1 MSFID
6 WIFGKKSLP
15 AQPDIRFGHYT
26 DAYKTK
32 SQLDAWE
39 QSRQAFERE
48 DFMESYRQLFHYI
61 KDEKE
66 NNVSWSENEDGLYF
80 ELVQGS
86 QKIKGRANKDG
97 FQAESALV
105 KASALNIGLLRRVL
119 DQNAKLTY
127 SSYALTPDNEVV
139 IKFTSNALDG
149 SPYKI
154 YYGLKEMATNAD
166 KQDDL
171 LIYDFDTVQIID
183 ESLRL
188 LIPEKEKEWKYEYV
202 QREIK
207 KAIALLENVKLN
219 LQQQPK
225 AAGYAL
231 LDAIFRLEYLVCPA
245 GFTMEV
251 FEQAQRLYFLNDG
264 KNQQQKNVQLLRDLE
279 KVGEQT
285 KESFFKEM
293 YRTKSTFGITQ
304 SVSNEVFVQYFDQE
318 APNID
323 WYSKAGHEAI
333 ALAVCNNIAGFCLFN
348 YTLPKPLR
356 EFLHLYFEIMEE
368 DFFKNLDF
376 DLHFNDADGILN
388 KKEIKMYLDNI
399 VAENAEIFPK
409 LNPTQSH
416 LVFDHKLAFAKSF
429 LQILRNADFSKAL

>member
-1 MSFID
+1 MTFID

-15 AQPDIRFGHYT
+15 TQPDIRFGHYT
-26 DAYKTK
+26 DAYKTQ

-48 DFMESYRQLFHYI
+48 DFMESYRQLFYYI

-66 NNVSWSENEDGLYF
+66 NNVSWSENEDLLTF
-80 ELVQGS
+80 EMIQGS
-86 QKIKGRANKDG
+86 QKIKGQANKDG
-97 FQAESALV
+97 FQAETALV
-105 KASALNIGLLRRVL
+105 KANSLNIGLLRRVL
-119 DQNAKLTY
+119 DQNTKLTY
-127 SSYALTPDNEVV
+127 SSYALNTENEVV

-154 YYGLKEMATNAD
+154 YYGLKEIATNAD

-188 LIPEKEKEWKYEYV
+188 PIPDSEKEWKYEYV
-202 QREIK
+202 KTEIS

-225 AAGYAL
+225 AAGYVL
-231 LDAIFRLEYLVCPA
+231 LDAIFRIEYLVCPA

-264 KNQQQKNVQLLRDLE
+264 KNQQQKNGQLLRDLE
-279 KVGEQT
+279 KVGAQT
-285 KESFFKEM
+285 KEVFFKEM

-323 WYSKAGHEAI
+323 WYWKAGHEAI

-356 EFLHLYFEIMEE
+356 EFLHLYFEVMEE
-368 DFFKNLDF
+368 DFFKKLDF
-376 DLHFNDADGILN
+376 NLSFNDADGILN
-388 KKEIKMYLDNI
+388 KKEIKMYMDNI
-399 VAENAEIFPK
+399 VSENIGIFSK
-409 LNPTQSH
+409 LNPTQSD
-416 LVFDHKLAFAKSF
+416 LVFDDKLSFAKSF
-429 LQILRNADFSKAL
+429 LQTLRNADFSKA